1 MDYKFM
7 HPAEQI
13 VLTINRI
20 YRKQMTTTSGGNL
33 SIMDSDGNIWIT
45 PSGIDKGALTPADI
59 CQVKPDGTVIGKYK
73 PSVELPF
80 HKLVYKT
87 RPDVKA
93 VVHAHSP
100 SLVSYSLIR
109 KIPNTKIIPTTELV
123 CGKVGIAKYEVPGS
137 IELGEAIAAE
147 IKKGFDVVI
156 MENHGVVTCGT
167 DLFDAFMKFETLER
181 CATIDITSKLLGKVY
196 PLTEEQIRLA
206 EEKGKTMLGEFIPA
220 EISSKEKEIRN
231 KMCTLIHRAYDQD
244 LFSSTMGTFSERLSD
259 NAFIITPYGKD
270 RKQLEPQDLVRVE
283 NGWREAGK
291 RPSRSATLHRMIYE
305 AHPEFNAIVVAQ
317 PTNILAFGITRKE
330 IDSRTIPESYIKIRD
345 LVRLPYGTNITNP
358 EKVVSS
364 LSNKHPVILIEND
377 SVIAVGRTLIEAFDA
392 LEVVEFTANTL
403 IHGGLLGEIVKIT
416 DKEVDAINKAFNIE
430 P

>member
-59 CQVKPDGTVIGKYK
+59 CQVKPDGTVIGKHK

-80 HKLVYKT
+80 HKRVYLA
-87 RPDVKA
+87 RPEVKA

-100 SLVSYSLIR
+100 ALVSYSLIR
-109 KIPNTKIIPTTELV
+109 EIPDIRIIPTAKLV
-123 CGKVGIAKYEVPGS
+123 CGKVGLARYEVPGS
-137 IELGEAIAAE
+137 EKLGKAIADE
-147 IKKGFDVVI
+147 FDKGYDVVV
-156 MENHGVVTCGT
+156 MENHGVVTCGS

-181 CATIDITSKLLGKVY
+181 CAKLAITAKLIGKAE
-196 PLTEEQIRLA
+196 PLTDEQIEIA
-206 EEKGKTMLGEFIPA
+206 NEKGRNMLGEFIPA
-220 EISSKEKEIRN
+220 DISSREKEIRN

-244 LFSSTMGTFSERLSD
+244 LFSSTMGTFSERLGKDS
-259 NAFIITPYGKD
+259 FIITPYGKD
-270 RKQLEPQDLVRVE
+270 RKQLEPQDLVRVDY
-283 NGWREAGK
+283 GWREAGK
-291 RPSRSATLHRMIYE
+291 RPSRSAILHKMIYE
-305 AHPEFNAIVVAQ
+305 KHPDVNAIVVAQ
-317 PTNILAFGITRKE
+317 PTNILAFGITRTQ

-345 LVRLPYGTNITNP
+345 LIRLPYGTNVTNP
-358 EKVVSS
+358 EVVCDK
-364 LSNKHPVILIEND
+364 LDEKHPVVLIEND
-377 SVIAVGRTLIEAFDA
+377 SVIAVGKTLIEAFDA

-403 IHGGLLGEIVKIT
+403 IHAGLIGKIVKIT
-416 DKEVDAINKAFNIE
+416 DEEVKVINEAFNLE
-430 P
+430 

>member
-20 YRKQMTTTSGGNL
+20 YQKQMTTTSGGNL

-45 PSGIDKGALTPADI
+45 PSGIDKGALTPSDI
-59 CQVKPDGTVIGKYK
+59 CQVKPDGTVIGKYR

-87 RPDVKA
+87 RPEVKA

-109 KIPNTKIIPTTELV
+109 KIPDIRIIPTAKLV

-147 IKKGFDVVI
+147 FKKGYDVVV
-156 MENHGVVTCGT
+156 MENHGVVTCGQ

-181 CATIDITSKLLGKVY
+181 CANLDITSKLLGKAL
-196 PLTEEQIRLA
+196 PLTDEQIELA
-206 EEKGKTMLGEFIPA
+206 NEKGRTQLGEFIPA

-244 LFSSTMGTFSERLSD
+244 LFSSTMGTFSERLGKDS
-259 NAFIITPYGKD
+259 FIITPYGKD
-270 RKQLEPQDLVRVE
+270 RKHLEPQDLVRVDH
-283 NGWREAGK
+283 GWREAGK
-291 RPSRSATLHRMIYE
+291 RPSRSALLHKMIYE
-305 AHPEFNAIVVAQ
+305 NHPEVNAIVVAQ
-317 PTNILAFGITRKE
+317 PTNILAFGITRTE

-345 LVRLPYGTNITNP
+345 LVRLPYGTNITDP
-358 EKVVSS
+358 ALVCAK
-364 LSNKHPVILIEND
+364 LDKKHPVVLIEND
-377 SVIAVGRTLIEAFDA
+377 SVIAVGGTLIEAFDA
-392 LEVVEFTANTL
+392 LEVVEFTANTI
-403 IHGGLLGEIVKIT
+403 IHAGLLGKIVKIT
-416 DKEVDAINKAFNIE
+416 DEEVKTINEAFNLD
-430 P
+430 

>member
-33 SIMDSDGNIWIT
+33 SIIDSDGNIWIT

-59 CQVKPDGTVIGKYK
+59 CMVKPDGTVVGKYK

-87 RPDVKA
+87 RPEVRA

-109 KIPNTKIIPTTELV
+109 KIPDTRIIPTARLV
-123 CGKVGIAKYEVPGS
+123 CGDVGIAKYEVPGS
-137 IELGEAIAAE
+137 MELGEAIAAE
-147 IKKGFDVVI
+147 FKKGADVVV
-156 MENHGVVTCGT
+156 MENHGVVTCGQ
-167 DLFDAFMKFETLER
+167 DLFDAFEKFETLER
-181 CATIDITSKLLGKVY
+181 CAKLDITSKLLGNAY
-196 PLTEEQIRLA
+196 PLTDEQIELA
-206 EEKGKTMLGEFIPA
+206 NEKGKAQLGEFIPA

-244 LFSSTMGTFSERLSD
+244 LFSSTMGTFSEKLGNDS
-259 NAFIITPYGKD
+259 FIITPYGKD
-270 RKQLEPQDLVRVE
+270 RKHLEPQDLVRVD

-291 RPSRSATLHRMIYE
+291 RPSRSAVLHRMIYE

-317 PTNILAFGITRKE
+317 PTNILAFGITRTE

-345 LVRLPYGTNITNP
+345 LTRLPYGTNITNP
-358 EKVVSS
+358 QEVVKK
-364 LSNKHPVILIEND
+364 LSADNPVILIEND
-377 SVIAVGRTLIEAFDA
+377 SVIAVGKTLIEAFDA
-392 LEVVEFTANTL
+392 LEVVEFTANTI
-403 IHGGLLGEIVKIT
+403 IHAGLVGEIVKIT
-416 DKEVDAINKAFNIE
+416 DKEVDDINKAFNL
-430 P
+430 

>member
-33 SIMDSDGNIWIT
+33 SIIDSDGNIWIT

-59 CQVKPDGTVIGKYK
+59 CMVKPDGTVVGKYK

-87 RPDVKA
+87 RPEMKA

-100 SLVSYSLIR
+100 ALVSYSLIR
-109 KIPNTKIIPTTELV
+109 KIPDTRIIPTARLV
-123 CGKVGIAKYEVPGS
+123 CGDVRIAKYEVPGS
-137 IELGEAIAAE
+137 IELGEAIAE
-147 IKKGFDVVI
+147 EFKKGSDVVV
-156 MENHGVVTCGT
+156 MENHGVVTCGK
-167 DLFDAFMKFETLER
+167 DLFDAFEKFETLER
-181 CATIDITSKLLGKVY
+181 CAKLDITSKLLGKAY
-196 PLTEEQIRLA
+196 PLTDEQIDLA
-206 EEKGKTMLGEFIPA
+206 NEKGKVQMGEFIPS

-244 LFSSTMGTFSERLSD
+244 LFSSTMGTFSERLGEDS
-259 NAFIITPYGKD
+259 FIITPYGKD
-270 RKQLEPQDLVRVE
+270 RKHLEPHDLVRVDH
-283 NGWREAGK
+283 GWREAGK
-291 RPSRSATLHRMIYE
+291 RPSRSAGLHKMIYE

-317 PTNILAFGITRKE
+317 PTNILAFGITRAE

-345 LVRLPYGTNITNP
+345 LVRLPYGTNIISPREVVDKLN
-358 EKVVSS
+358 EK
-364 LSNKHPVILIEND
+364 NPVILIEND
-377 SVIAVGRTLIEAFDA
+377 SVIAAGKTLIEAFDA
-392 LEVVEFTANTL
+392 LEVVEFTANTI
-403 IHGGLLGEIVKIT
+403 IHAGLVGEIVKIT
-416 DKEVDAINKAFNIE
+416 DEEVAEINKAFNL
-430 P
+430 